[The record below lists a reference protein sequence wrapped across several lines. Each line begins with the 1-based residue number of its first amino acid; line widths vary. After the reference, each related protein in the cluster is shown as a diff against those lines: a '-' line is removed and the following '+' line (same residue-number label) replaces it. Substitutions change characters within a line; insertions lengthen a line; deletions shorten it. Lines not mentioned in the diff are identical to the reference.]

1 MDREQRPRCLGGR
14 RDLYYGHEGDSG
26 DFLRIICFLSDFGL
40 ADDFVGTCKG
50 VMLRVSPGARIVDLT
65 HQVPNFAVEA
75 GAEILQHATRYM
87 PDDTVYLAVVDPGVG
102 TERREVALETGIG
115 ALMVGPDNG
124 LLIPAAEALGGMS
137 SAVELTDDRYK
148 IHPVSNTFHGRDVFS
163 PAAAHLASGVKLL
176 DLGEEIPADSLKR
189 LSVSEDEASD
199 GDITARVI
207 DIDRFGNARLSVREE
222 GSGLGYGDELKLDV
236 GDGDM
241 GIRFVE
247 TFGAAGAGELILVP
261 DSHWRLSVSINKGS
275 AAHALSLSVG
285 AKVRLKR

>member
-1 MDREQRPRCLGGR
+1 MRM
-14 RDLYYGHEGDSG
+14 
-26 DFLRIICFLSDFGL
+26 ICFLSDFGL

-50 VMLRVSPGARIVDLT
+50 VMLKISPGAQILDLT
-65 HQVPNFAVEA
+65 HQVPNFAIEA

-87 PDDTVYLAVVDPGVG
+87 PGEAVYLAVVDPGVG
-102 TERREVALETGIG
+102 TDRREIALETSSG
-115 ALMVGPDNG
+115 AVMVGPDNG
-124 LLIPAAEALGGMS
+124 LLIPAAEALGGVS
-137 SAVELTDDRYK
+137 SAVELTNEEYK

-163 PAAAHLASGVKLL
+163 PAAAHLASGVALPE
-176 DLGEEIPADSLKR
+176 LGKEIPLDSLAQ
-189 LSVSEDEASD
+189 LAIEEDVVRD

-222 GSGLGYGDELKLDV
+222 SSGLRYGDEMKLDI

-241 GIRFVE
+241 SVRYVA

-285 AKVRLKR
+285 TKVRLKR